1 MLRIILMLLTSIKKE
16 KEIISCQKTL
26 IIKQKK
32 SKLNSVYFFLNLFL
46 FKMNFI
52 EENIKISKSQMV
64 LNFKMKTVFISLNFS
79 IFQYVNYKFN
89 VN

>member
-1 MLRIILMLLTSIKKE
+1 MLLTSIKKE

-32 SKLNSVYFFLNLFL
+32 SKLKSVYFFLNLFL

-52 EENIKISKSQMV
+52 EENIKISKFQMV

>member
-32 SKLNSVYFFLNLFL
+32 SKLKSVYFFLNLFL

-52 EENIKISKSQMV
+52 EENIKISKFQMV